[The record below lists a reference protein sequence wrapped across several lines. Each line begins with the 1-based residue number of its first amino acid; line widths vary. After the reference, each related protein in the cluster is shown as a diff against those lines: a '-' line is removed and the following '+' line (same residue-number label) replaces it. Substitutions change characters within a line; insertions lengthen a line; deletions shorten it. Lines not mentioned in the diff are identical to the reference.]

1 MAVNFVSATRKKEG
15 VAAHKILQ
23 RALYNASS
31 LHEINYLLGSI
42 LSQDLKGVPF
52 CMYFESNMGR
62 RKPDVV
68 IVFDNMTTNTITC
81 AVVEVKTT
89 SRPSYDRTGRDVVQQ
104 YQLRQGQEQVRDVVQ
119 TITSITGRGAKLHV
133 TGHVIFFQQ
142 STFEILYITAPV
154 EPVVTTTDRTC
165 FSQMLQRTK
174 NAAFHRFLQTTCAPD
189 FPRAPYEQLEVQE
202 PAYQPTAAAV
212 APPAKGKGAAKS
224 RSAGR
229 PRKGR

>member
-1 MAVNFVSATRKKEG
+1 MAVNFVSATRKREG
-15 VAAHKILQ
+15 VAAHKVLQ

-31 LHEINYLLGSI
+31 LYEINYLIGSI
-42 LSQDLKGVPF
+42 LSQDLKDVPF
-52 CMYFESNMGR
+52 YMYFESNMGR

-68 IVFDNMTTNTITC
+68 IVFDDMRTNTITC
-81 AVVEVKTT
+81 HVVEVKTT

-119 TITSITGRGAKLHV
+119 TLISITGRGANLRV
-133 TGHVIFFQQ
+133 AGHVIFFQQ
-142 STFEILYITAPV
+142 NTFEILYITAPV

-174 NAAFHRFLQTTCAPD
+174 NAAFHKFLQTTCAPD
-189 FPRAPYEQLEVQE
+189 FPRAPYEQLEVPE
-202 PAYQPTAAAV
+202 PPYQPAAA
-212 APPAKGKGAAKS
+212 AGTSQAKGKGAAKP

-229 PRKGR
+229 PRKGH